1 VPEEPP
7 EGLPDDPPEGRLLP
21 ADERGLAP
29 DERELPAD
37 GERGA
42 EVRPEP
48 LRTDVDGRL
57 LGAPAVDRLPP
68 LDVGGRPEIDE
79 PVGGTTIGLATDDRP
94 ELVLGAIS
102 WRLPVDVSGNTEP
115 VAGAPYRVGR

>member
-1 VPEEPP
+1 V
-7 EGLPDDPPEGRLLP
+7 PDDPPDGRLLP
-21 ADERGLAP
+21 EDARGDAP

-42 EVRPEP
+42 EVRPEL
-48 LRTDVDGRL
+48 LRTEVEGRL
-57 LGAPAVDRLPP
+57 LGAPAVERLPP
-68 LDVGGRPEIDE
+68 LDGEGRPEIDE

-102 WRLPVDVSGNTEP
+102 WRLLPEDEACGTEP
-115 VAGAPYRVGR
+115 VAGAPYMVGR

>member
-37 GERGA
+37 DLGA
-42 EVRPEP
+42 EVRPEL
-48 LRTDVDGRL
+48 LRTDVDGPL
-57 LGAPAVDRLPP
+57 LGTPAVERLPP
-68 LDVGGRPEIDE
+68 LDDWGRP
-79 PVGGTTIGLATDDRP
+79 
-94 ELVLGAIS
+94 
-102 WRLPVDVSGNTEP
+102 
-115 VAGAPYRVGR
+115 